1 MSRYTKGPWEASNS
15 IIFAV
20 NETERDE
27 AGNRVAVAYAGDELR
42 AVAGLKFGDERD
54 ANAILIAASPTM
66 LDAIDY
72 ALHMLLS
79 LPSGIDEDADE
90 HDTSPD
96 DMVAHVG
103 GLIFR
108 RLQEAKS
115 KAEGVK

>member
-1 MSRYTKGPWEASNS
+1 MHTKGPWELAPCSNGGF
-15 IIFAV
+15 IL
-20 NETERDE
+20 R
-27 AGNRVAVAYAGDELR
+27 RGDTHGKNKHPQSHLQIVPE
-42 AVAGLKFGDERD
+42 GDAR
-54 ANAILIAASPTM
+54 LIAAAPYL

-90 HDTSPD
+90 NDTSPD

-108 RLQEAKS
+108 KLQAAKS
-115 KAEGVK
+115 EAEGV